1 MVFEKGGDILLE
13 ALPRAAALVG
23 RSVQLDLIG
32 DGPARVA
39 WQKSARK
46 VMDHNSI
53 VKIIFHPWLEPA
65 ELAAAFDGS
74 DLLVVPSIWPEPFGL
89 TGPEAGLHS
98 LPAVAF
104 AVGGIPEWLHD
115 GVNGHL
121 ADAHPCRP
129 DALAAAIA
137 ECVRDEPHY
146 LKLRE
151 GAFQVAS
158 QFELN
163 DHVSQLVAI
172 LSATISDRRAAGP
185 VQLAR

>member
-1 MVFEKGGDILLE
+1 ME
-13 ALPRAAALVG
+13 
-23 RSVQLDLIG
+23 
-32 DGPARVA
+32 
-39 WQKSARK
+39 
-46 VMDHNSI
+46 HNSS
-53 VKIIFHPWLEPA
+53 VKTIFRPWLEPA
-65 ELAAAFDGS
+65 ELGAAFDSS

-98 LPAVAF
+98 LPAAAF
-104 AVGGIPEWLHD
+104 AIGGIPEWLHE

-151 GAFQVAS
+151 GAYQVAS

-172 LSATISDRRAAGP
+172 LSATIGDRAVAGSAQ
-185 VQLAR
+185 VER

>member
-1 MVFEKGGDILLE
+1 
-13 ALPRAAALVG
+13 
-23 RSVQLDLIG
+23 VQLDLIG

-39 WQKSARK
+39 WQKSAGK
-46 VMDHNSI
+46 VKEHNSS
-53 VKIIFHPWLEPA
+53 VKIIFHPWLESA
-65 ELAAAFDGS
+65 ELGAAFDGS

-98 LPAVAF
+98 LPAAAF
-104 AVGGIPEWLHD
+104 AIGGIPEWLHE

-151 GAFQVAS
+151 GAYQVAS

-172 LSATISDRRAAGP
+172 LSAAISERAAAGSAQ
-185 VQLAR
+185 VVR